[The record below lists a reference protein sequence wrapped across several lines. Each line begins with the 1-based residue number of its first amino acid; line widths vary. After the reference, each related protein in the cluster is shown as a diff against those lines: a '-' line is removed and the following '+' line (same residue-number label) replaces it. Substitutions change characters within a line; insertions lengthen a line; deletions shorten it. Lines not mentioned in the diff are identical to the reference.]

1 MGSNGFDWRIVLR
14 VAFLLITLSTPAIV
28 IQHGWSEALVFMLPI
43 IVYQV
48 ADLIR
53 YVRKAQEEL
62 SQFIESVHYRDF
74 SRYYNE
80 HYSNAGL
87 QLLHK
92 GFNEINATLKS
103 INKEKE
109 SQHLHLQKIMEL
121 VETGILSYD
130 TDSGEV
136 VLMNDSLKK
145 LLHLP
150 FMKTIQHLEKRDQE
164 LYQAVQQ
171 LQPGR
176 SRIATAYTSNFEKST
191 LKVLLSATAF
201 RSEGRTY
208 KLVAFQ
214 NVSEALDETESRAWQ
229 KLLNVMTHEIMNSVA
244 PIASLADTLKTRLHE
259 TASAG
264 PSAQDME
271 DFEVSVSTIK
281 SRSEGLLRF
290 AEVYRNLNRIT
301 RLNLADVAVK
311 EVFSNLQHL
320 MHPTMAQKNIALEIS
335 LEDPTLRL
343 QADRNL
349 LDQVL
354 INLLVN
360 AMEAVKEQPEPVI
373 ELSAYTSGENTF
385 IKVADNGIGMSREV
399 QEKIF
404 IPFFSTRRNGTGI
417 GLSLCKQIIMLH
429 RGSIQVQSAEGA
441 GTAFL
446 LRFPNNP
453 SFIL

>member
-1 MGSNGFDWRIVLR
+1 MGFKGFDWDVLLR
-14 VAFLLITLSTPAIV
+14 VALLLLTLSAPAIA
-28 IQHGWSEALVFMLPI
+28 IINGWSEALVFILPI
-43 IVYQV
+43 IAYQV

-53 YVRKAQEEL
+53 FVRKSQDEL
-62 SQFIESVHYRDF
+62 NQFIESVHYRDF
-74 SRYYNE
+74 SRFYNE
-80 HYSNAGL
+80 QYPSARL

-92 GFNEINATLKS
+92 GFNEINSTLKS

-130 TDSGEV
+130 TESGEV

-150 FMKTIQHLEKRDQE
+150 FMKTIHHLEKRDQE
-164 LYQAVQQ
+164 LYQAVQE

-176 SRIATAYTSNFEKST
+176 SKIATAYTSNFEKST

-201 RSEGRTY
+201 RSEGRTF

-259 TASAG
+259 TAATG
-264 PSAQDME
+264 PSPHDLE
-271 DFEVSVSTIK
+271 DFELSVTTIK
-281 SRSEGLLRF
+281 NRSVGLLRF

-301 RLNLADVAVK
+301 KLNLADVAVK
-311 EVFSNLQHL
+311 EVFANLRHL

-343 QADRNL
+343 QADKNL

-360 AMEAVKEQPEPVI
+360 AMEAVKGQPEPAIV
-373 ELSAYTSGENTF
+373 LSAYTSGENTF
-385 IKVADNGIGMSREV
+385 IRIADNGAGMSREV

-404 IPFFSTRRNGTGI
+404 IPFFSTRKNGTGI

-429 RGSIQVQSAEGA
+429 SGSIQVQSAEGE

-446 LRFPNNP
+446 LRFPPNR
-453 SFIL
+453 